1 MNKIKDSD
9 YHFEYQ
15 EEPIQ
20 EDEQVLNDGISDEA
34 ALKKNMERSKPFR
47 IFIKDAQGAVFG
59 GASGT
64 IFYGSLYVDM
74 LWLKEELRHQ
84 GLGRKLM
91 MEAEKIGR
99 ERQCTFVTL
108 NTMDWEALSFY
119 QKLGYAIEF
128 VRKGYSNDSQMY
140 MLRKEL

>member
-34 ALKKNMERSKPFR
+34 TLKKNMERIKPFR
-47 IFIKDAQGAVFG
+47 IFIKDAHGIVFG

-99 ERQCTFVTL
+99 DRQCTFVTL
-108 NTMDWEALSFY
+108 NTMDWEALPFY
-119 QKLGYAIEF
+119 QKLGYEIEF
-128 VRKGYSNDSQMY
+128 VREGYVNESKMY
-140 MLRKEL
+140 MLRKKL